1 MVMLVELLV
10 YHHHNNN
17 KGVLVAYGGIREV
30 SAEESMHCLALNIM
44 DLKGQRQPF
53 FRDDACPSG

>member
-1 MVMLVELLV
+1 MVMVVELLV
-10 YHHHNNN
+10 YHHNNNN
-17 KGVLVAYGGIREV
+17 KGVVVAYGGKV